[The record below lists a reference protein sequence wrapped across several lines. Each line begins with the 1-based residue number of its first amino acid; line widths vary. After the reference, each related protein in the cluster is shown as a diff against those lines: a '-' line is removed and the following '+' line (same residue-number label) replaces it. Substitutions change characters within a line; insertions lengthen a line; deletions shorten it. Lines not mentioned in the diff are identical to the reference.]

1 MRKLILFLA
10 PVITRMAWELVY
22 KRRKDDRQI
31 PVLGYHRVLPEIVED
46 ANDPIYTVLPKQFEA
61 QMAFLAN
68 EGYASLSLKE
78 FGEMTRGTRPVSPR
92 AVMVTFDDGYA
103 DMHAVAWPLARKY
116 GIRLNLFLSTGLVG
130 QAGPVVMTTNGYRL
144 HTREDDPLYYQD
156 HFQKFPHLWRPLTW
170 DELREMSESGI
181 NLGLHGHSHCN
192 LGYLTR
198 EQVMAEVTAGIA
210 AFRQGLGYRP
220 ESFAFP
226 YGGFEANT
234 PEIAALLQKQGFD
247 LIFTIIKGRA
257 RLPASNMLFPRI
269 SIHQQDTLD
278 TFRWKLHGAYDW
290 LGPAETFLRRTKAFL
305 LRK

>member
-1 MRKLILFLA
+1 MRNLILLLA

-22 KRRKDDRQI
+22 KRRKNDRQVPI
-31 PVLGYHRVLPEIVED
+31 LGYHRVLPEIVED
-46 ANDPIYTVLPKQFEA
+46 VNNPIYTVLPEQFEA

-68 EGYASLSLKE
+68 EGFTSLSLQE
-78 FGEMTRGTRPVSPR
+78 FGEMARGARPVSPR
-92 AVMVTFDDGYA
+92 AVVITFDDGYA

-116 GIRLNLFLSTGLVG
+116 GIKLNLFLATGLVG
-130 QAGPVVMTTNGYRL
+130 QVGPVVMTTNGYRV
-144 HTREDDPLYYQD
+144 HTGADKPLYFQD
-156 HFQKFPHLWRPLTW
+156 HLEKFPHLWRALTW
-170 DELREMSESGI
+170 QELREMSESGI
-181 NLGLHGHSHCN
+181 NLGLHGHSHRN
-192 LGYLTR
+192 LGYLAW
-198 EQVMAEVTAGIA
+198 EQVMAEVTVGIT
-210 AFRQGLGYRP
+210 AFRRGLGYRP

-234 PEIAALLQKQGFD
+234 LEIAALLQQQGFD

-257 RLPASNMLFPRI
+257 RLPAVKMIFPRI
-269 SIHQQDTLD
+269 SIHQQDTLE